1 MKRLDKRPS
10 IYLIRHCSTKDSE
23 EKRYSGRETP
33 LNSKGINEAHKL
45 AKEFVRI
52 GIKRIYSS
60 PYKRALETAK
70 IIQNSCRC
78 SLEIIDNLREIDH
91 GLWTGYTVEE
101 VKKIWKKEFDMR
113 GKFPKII
120 PPPGGETLQH
130 LQKRTLEALK
140 EIIAS
145 NYQGKTLIVAHG
157 GNIHTLWMF
166 LLNVN
171 LNDFWDFSKIN
182 KIECSNIYLLGNA
195 GGLFLKRNSVSLVK
209 I

>member
-60 PYKRALETAK
+60 PYERARETAK

-120 PPPGGETLQH
+120 PPPGGETLENLLHKAH
-130 LQKRTLEALK
+130 LAVGAQTVFLYHR
-140 EIIAS
+140 
-145 NYQGKTLIVAHG
+145 KTL
-157 GNIHTLWMF
+157 T
-166 LLNVN
+166 
-171 LNDFWDFSKIN
+171 
-182 KIECSNIYLLGNA
+182 
-195 GGLFLKRNSVSLVK
+195 
-209 I
+209 

>member
-10 IYLIRHCSTKDSE
+10 LYLIRHCSTCDSE

-33 LNSKGINEAHKL
+33 LNSKG
-45 AKEFVRI
+45 
-52 GIKRIYSS
+52 
-60 PYKRALETAK
+60 
-70 IIQNSCRC
+70 
-78 SLEIIDNLREIDH
+78 
-91 GLWTGYTVEE
+91 
-101 VKKIWKKEFDMR
+101 KKEFDMR

-120 PPPGGETLQH
+120 PSPGGETLEH

-166 LLNVN
+166 LLNVD

-182 KIECSNIYLLGNA
+182 KIECASIYLLENA
-195 GGLFLKRNSVSLVK
+195 KGLLLKRNSVSLVK

>member
-1 MKRLDKRPS
+1 MLSGDNRQLERDRPRIMDRLHSR
-10 IYLIRHCSTKDSE
+10 
-23 EKRYSGRETP
+23 G
-33 LNSKGINEAHKL
+33 G
-45 AKEFVRI
+45 
-52 GIKRIYSS
+52 
-60 PYKRALETAK
+60 
-70 IIQNSCRC
+70 
-78 SLEIIDNLREIDH
+78 
-91 GLWTGYTVEE
+91 
-101 VKKIWKKEFDMR
+101 KK
-113 GKFPKII
+113 
-120 PPPGGETLQH
+120 H
-130 LQKRTLEALK
+130 LQKRILEALK

-145 NYQGKTLIVAHG
+145 NYPRKTLIVAHG